1 MNRTK
6 RQKMIMELIKINDE
20 VSSKELANE
29 FNVSTMT
36 INRDLNDLAN
46 ERKINLIH
54 GGAVKNETNIVEK
67 PISIKELT
75 KINEKKSIGKYCDKI
90 IPSSS
95 SVFIEAGT
103 TTLAAAKEIYHKQNC
118 TFFTNSLLIMNALS
132 QYSDINL
139 NTVPGQY
146 RELSKG
152 FIGIKT
158 CEYVKHFNFD
168 YCIIGAEGI
177 DIESGVSLLDKD
189 DAFTKI
195 SIMKQSRCKIL
206 VADSDKFKE
215 SYMYKVGEVSD
226 FDYIIT
232 DNHINKATLDEMN
245 QKTKIIAVDTIE

>member
-1 MNRTK
+1 HSSELNLTITK
-6 RQKMIMELIKINDE
+6 VTNKHKVNIKNVPTRQKQ
-20 VSSKELANE
+20 
-29 FNVSTMT
+29 TT
-36 INRDLNDLAN
+36 ID
-46 ERKINLIH
+46 
-54 GGAVKNETNIVEK
+54 EK
-67 PISIKELT
+67 PISIKKLT
-75 KINEKKSIGKYCDKI
+75 KINKKKSIGKYCDKI

-95 SVFIEAGT
+95 SVFIAAGT

-139 NTVPGQY
+139 HTVAGQY

-152 FIGIKT
+152 FIGINT
-158 CEYVKHFNFD
+158 CEYVEHFTFD

-177 DIESGVSLLDKD
+177 GIESGVSLLDKD

-195 SIMKQSRCKIL
+195 AVMKQSRCKIL

-232 DNHINKATLDEMN
+232 DNHVDKTILDKMSHKAN
-245 QKTKIIAVDTIE
+245 VIAVDTIE

>member
-1 MNRTK
+1 
-6 RQKMIMELIKINDE
+6 
-20 VSSKELANE
+20 
-29 FNVSTMT
+29 
-36 INRDLNDLAN
+36 
-46 ERKINLIH
+46 
-54 GGAVKNETNIVEK
+54 
-67 PISIKELT
+67 
-75 KINEKKSIGKYCDKI
+75 
-90 IPSSS
+90 
-95 SVFIEAGT
+95 
-103 TTLAAAKEIYHKQNC
+103 
-118 TFFTNSLLIMNALS
+118 MNALS